1 MSDHLQTL
9 EGKIEPVEL
18 EDEMRSSFID
28 YAMSVLT
35 DRALPDVRDGLK
47 PSQRRILVAMNDLG
61 LAPNKQHRKCAK
73 IAGDTSGNYHP
84 HGEAVIYPTLVRMA
98 QDFNM
103 RYTLVDGQGNFG
115 SVEGDSPAAMRYTE
129 ARFSKIAV
137 EMLRD
142 IDANTVDW
150 MPNYDETRREPRVLP
165 SRMPN
170 LLVNGAAGIAV
181 GMATNIPPHNL
192 GEVVDA
198 IMHLVDNP
206 DADADQ
212 LMAFIKGPDFPT
224 GGVILGTGGYKE
236 AYRTG
241 RGRVRVRAKAH
252 TEQLKGNRSAIVV
265 TELPYQVNR
274 AALIDNI
281 VDLVKTKKIT
291 EISDLRNE
299 SDRSGMRLV
308 IELKREAI
316 PMVVL
321 NKLYKHTQM
330 QTTFGIINIALVGG
344 VPRTLTL
351 PEMLQAYIAFQKEI
365 VIRRTKFEL
374 DKAETRAHI
383 LEGLLV
389 ALDNLDQI
397 ISIIRK
403 APDGDTARES
413 LMDTFELT
421 RPQAQ
426 AILDLRLQKLTGL
439 ERDKVKEEHAGLLA
453 RIKELRE
460 LLGDEGAVLG
470 VIKGELTEIK
480 RLYNDDRRTE
490 IVPDEGEIDLEDLI
504 AEEQMAITITKTG
517 YVKRI
522 PVATY
527 RQQKR
532 GGIGVAGMDLKDED
546 EVEHLFI
553 TSTHNFLL
561 FFTSVGKVYRLKVHE
576 LPLAGRNA
584 KGKHIV
590 NLLPLRQDEK
600 ICAVINTR
608 DFDVAEGKYLD
619 LRDEAGHREEDSLR
633 QLQHASQER
642 WHHRHRHPRGGRAAG
657 RAPHLGR
664 RRPDDDQPSRPG
676 HPLQRGGRAG
686 HRPRYVRRQGDEA
699 SQGRRGHQ
707 HGRRPRRQRPLRD
720 HRERIRQ
727 AHADERVPRAGTWRP
742 GRAHRPAHRPQG
754 IPRGGQ
760 GGPRQSR
767 DRAAEPRRG
776 RDPHAGRPDP
786 ALRPH
791 HAGRQGDEHA
801 RGRRRERHRPDGRQ
815 RERRHRRGDRRGLI
829 CAVGSAARHHQ
840 ARRTLVRALKWAR
853 AADAARAHLRCLV
866 SSPVGSGVAARAD
879 SSPRRRPRPGPA
891 RAAGQPP

>member
-9 EGKIEPVEL
+9 EGKIEPIEL

-142 IDANTVDW
+142 IDANTLDW

-198 IMHLVDNP
+198 IMHQIDNP

-212 LMAFIKGPDFPT
+212 LMQFIKGPDFPT

-274 AALIDNI
+274 AALIDSI

-299 SDRSGMRLV
+299 SDRAGMRLV

-403 APDGDTARES
+403 APDGDTARDS

-480 RLYNDDRRTE
+480 RLYNDDRRTD

-532 GGIGVAGMDLKDED
+532 GGIGVAGMDLKEED

-553 TSTHNFLL
+553 TSTHNYLL

-590 NLLPLRQDEK
+590 NLLPLRQDEN

-608 DFDVAEGKYLD
+608 NFEESDGKYLIFGTRQGVVKKTLFASYNTPRKSDGIIAIDIREGDELLAVRNTSGDDDVMMISRLGQAIRFHEADVRAMGRNASGVRGMKLRKGDEVISMDIARDDSD
-619 LRDEAGHREEDSLR
+619 LFVITENGFGKRTPISEYRITG
-633 QLQHASQER
+633 
-642 WHHRHRHPRGGRAAG
+642 RGGIG
-657 RAPHLGR
+657 
-664 RRPDDDQPSRPG
+664 
-676 HPLQRGGRAG
+676 
-686 HRPRYVRRQGDEA
+686 VRTIALTDRKGYLV
-699 SQGRRGHQ
+699 GVKVV
-707 HGRRPRRQRPLRD
+707 
-720 HRERIRQ
+720 REN
-727 AHADERVPRAGTWRP
+727 HEVML
-742 GRAHRPAHRPQG
+742 
-754 IPRGGQ
+754 
-760 GGPRQSR
+760 QSR
-767 DRAAEPRRG
+767 DGVVIR
-776 RDPHAGRPDP
+776 
-786 ALRPH
+786 
-791 HAGRQGDEHA
+791 
-801 RGRRRERHRPDGRQ
+801 
-815 RERRHRRGDRRGLI
+815 
-829 CAVGSAARHHQ
+829 
-840 ARRTLVRALKWAR
+840 VRADGISRHGRATQGVKVMNMREGDVVSAIAR
-853 AADAARAHLRCLV
+853 MVVSESGATDEEIDAD
-866 SSPVGSGVAARAD
+866 
-879 SSPRRRPRPGPA
+879 
-891 RAAGQPP
+891 

>member
-1 MSDHLQTL
+1 MSDTLQTL
-9 EGKIEPVEL
+9 EGKIEPIEL

-47 PSQRRILVAMNDLG
+47 PSQRRILVAMHDLG
-61 LAPNKQHRKCAK
+61 LAPNRQHRKCAK

-103 RYTLVDGQGNFG
+103 RYPLVDGQGNFG
-115 SVEGDSPAAMRYTE
+115 SVEGDPPAAMRYTE
-129 ARFSKIAV
+129 ARLGRIAM

-150 MPNYDETRREPRVLP
+150 VPNYDETRREPTVLP

-198 IMHLVDNP
+198 LVRVIDDP
-206 DADADQ
+206 EATADD
-212 LMAFIKGPDFPT
+212 LMEHIKGPDFPT
-224 GGVILGTGGYKE
+224 GGVILGSAGFKE

-252 TEQLKGNRSAIVV
+252 TEQLKGNKSAIVV

-274 AALIDNI
+274 AALIDDI
-281 VDLVKTKKIT
+281 VELVKAKKIT

-308 IELKREAI
+308 VELKRDAI

-351 PEMLQAYIAFQKEI
+351 PEMLKAYIAFQREI

-389 ALDNLDQI
+389 ALDNLDAI
-397 ISIIRK
+397 ISIIRR
-403 APDGDTARES
+403 AADVDSARTA

-421 RPQAQ
+421 QPQAQ
-426 AILDLRLQKLTGL
+426 AILDLRLQKLTSL
-439 ERDKVKEEHAGLLA
+439 ERDKVKEEHTGLLA

-460 LLGDEGAVLG
+460 LLGDEAAIYG
-470 VIKGELTEIK
+470 VVKSELLEVK

-517 YVKRI
+517 YVKRL
-522 PVATY
+522 PVTTY

-532 GGIGVAGMDLKDED
+532 GGIGVAGMELKEED

-553 TSTHNFLL
+553 TTTHHYLL

-584 KGKHIV
+584 RGKHLL
-590 NLLPLRQDEK
+590 NLLPLRQDERV
-600 ICAVINTR
+600 CAVIATR
-608 DFDVAEGKYLD
+608 NFDIGEGKYLVFGTKQGVVKKTLFGSYNTPRKSDGIIAIDIREGDELLAVRHTSGDDDIMMVSRLGQAVRFHEGDVRPMGRGASGVRGMKLRKGDEVIAVDIARDDSD
-619 LRDEAGHREEDSLR
+619 LFVITENGFGKRTPISEYPVKG
-633 QLQHASQER
+633 
-642 WHHRHRHPRGGRAAG
+642 RGGLGVRTISLTDRKGYLAG
-657 RAPHLGR
+657 
-664 RRPDDDQPSRPG
+664 
-676 HPLQRGGRAG
+676 
-686 HRPRYVRRQGDEA
+686 VRVV
-699 SQGRRGHQ
+699 
-707 HGRRPRRQRPLRD
+707 RD
-720 HRERIRQ
+720 NHEIML
-727 AHADERVPRAGTWRP
+727 
-742 GRAHRPAHRPQG
+742 
-754 IPRGGQ
+754 
-760 GGPRQSR
+760 QSR
-767 DRAAEPRRG
+767 DGVVIR
-776 RDPHAGRPDP
+776 
-786 ALRPH
+786 
-791 HAGRQGDEHA
+791 
-801 RGRRRERHRPDGRQ
+801 
-815 RERRHRRGDRRGLI
+815 
-829 CAVGSAARHHQ
+829 
-840 ARRTLVRALKWAR
+840 VRADGIQRYGRATQGVKVMNMREGDVVVAVAR
-853 AADAARAHLRCLV
+853 MVVSESGATDEEIDAD
-866 SSPVGSGVAARAD
+866 
-879 SSPRRRPRPGPA
+879 
-891 RAAGQPP
+891 

>member
-1 MSDHLQTL
+1 MSDSLQTL
-9 EGKIEPVEL
+9 EGKIEPIEL

-61 LAPNKQHRKCAK
+61 LAPNKAHRKCAK

-165 SRMPN
+165 SRVPN
-170 LLVNGAAGIAV
+170 LMVNGASGIAV

-198 IMHLVDNP
+198 IVHLVDNP
-206 DADADQ
+206 EATADD
-212 LMAFIKGPDFPT
+212 LMQFIKAPDFPT
-224 GGVILGTGGYKE
+224 GGIILGTGGFKE

-241 RGRVRVRAKAH
+241 RGRIRVRAKAH
-252 TEQLKGNRSAIVV
+252 TEQLKGNRSAIIV

-274 AALIDNI
+274 ASLIDNI

-299 SDRSGMRLV
+299 SDRAGMRLV

-330 QTTFGIINIALVGG
+330 QTTFGVINIALVGG

-351 PEMLQAYIAFQKEI
+351 PEMLKAYIAFQKEI

-397 ISIIRK
+397 ISIIRH
-403 APDGDTARES
+403 AADGESAREA
-413 LMDTFELT
+413 LIDTFELT

-460 LLGDEGAVLG
+460 LLGDEAAILG
-470 VIKGELTEIK
+470 VITGELLEIK

-490 IVPDEGEIDLEDLI
+490 VVPDEGEIDLEDLI

-517 YVKRI
+517 YVKRL

-532 GGIGVAGMDLKDED
+532 GGIGVAGMDLKEED

-608 DFDVAEGKYLD
+608 NFDVSEGKYLILGTRKGIVKKTLFASYNTKLKAD
-619 LRDEAGHREEDSLR
+619 GIIAISIREDDELLAV
-633 QLQHASQER
+633 
-642 WHHRHRHPRGGRAAG
+642 RHTSG
-657 RAPHLGR
+657 
-664 RRPDDDQPSRPG
+664 DDDVMMISRLGQAIRFHEADVRPT
-676 HPLQRGGRAG
+676 GRSASG
-686 HRPRYVRRQGDEA
+686 VHGMRLRKGDEVISMDIA
-699 SQGRRGHQ
+699 RDDSDLFVITENGFGKRTLVSEYHVQG
-707 HGRRPRRQRPLRD
+707 
-720 HRERIRQ
+720 
-727 AHADERVPRAGTWRP
+727 
-742 GRAHRPAHRPQG
+742 
-754 IPRGGQ
+754 RGGQ
-760 GGPRQSR
+760 GVRTIALTDRKGYLAGVKVVRENHEIVLQSR
-767 DRAAEPRRG
+767 D
-776 RDPHAGRPDP
+776 
-786 ALRPH
+786 
-791 HAGRQGDEHA
+791 
-801 RGRRRERHRPDGRQ
+801 
-815 RERRHRRGDRRGLI
+815 
-829 CAVGSAARHHQ
+829 
-840 ARRTLVRALKWAR
+840 
-853 AADAARAHLRCLV
+853 
-866 SSPVGSGVAARAD
+866 GVVIRMRAD
-879 SSPRRRPRPGPA
+879 QIQRYGRTTQGVRVMNMREGDVVSAIA
-891 RAAGQPP
+891 RMVVSESGATDEEIDAD

>member
-1 MSDHLQTL
+1 MSDSLQTL
-9 EGKIEPVEL
+9 EGKIEPIEL

-61 LAPNKQHRKCAK
+61 LAPNKSHRKCAK

-170 LLVNGAAGIAV
+170 LMVNGASGIAV

-198 IMHLVDNP
+198 IYHLVDNP
-206 DADADQ
+206 EATADD
-212 LMAFIKGPDFPT
+212 LMQFIKGPDFPT
-224 GGVILGTGGYKE
+224 GGVILGTGGFKE

-241 RGRVRVRAKAH
+241 RGRIRVRAKAH
-252 TEQLKGNRSAIVV
+252 TEQIKGNRSAIVV

-274 AALIDNI
+274 ASLIDNI

-299 SDRSGMRLV
+299 SDRAGMRLV

-330 QTTFGIINIALVGG
+330 QTTFGVINIALVGG

-365 VIRRTKFEL
+365 IIRRTKFEL

-403 APDGDTARES
+403 SPDGDVAREA
-413 LMDTFELT
+413 LIDTFELT

-426 AILDLRLQKLTGL
+426 AILDLRLQRLTGL

-460 LLGDEGAVLG
+460 LLGDEGSILAL
-470 VIKGELTEIK
+470 IKGELAEIK
-480 RLYNDDRRTE
+480 RLYNDDRRTD

-517 YVKRI
+517 YVKRL

-532 GGIGVAGMDLKDED
+532 GGIGVAGMDLKEED

-553 TSTHNFLL
+553 TSTHNYLL

-608 DFDVAEGKYLD
+608 NFDESEGKYLILGTRKGIVKKTLFASYNTKLKADGIIAIKIREDDELLAVRHTSGDDDIMMISRLGQAIRFHESDVRPTGRSASGVHGMRLRKGDEVISMDIARDDSD
-619 LRDEAGHREEDSLR
+619 LFVITENGFGKRTPISEYRITG
-633 QLQHASQER
+633 
-642 WHHRHRHPRGGRAAG
+642 RGG
-657 RAPHLGR
+657 LG
-664 RRPDDDQPSRPG
+664 
-676 HPLQRGGRAG
+676 
-686 HRPRYVRRQGDEA
+686 VRTVALTDRKGYLV
-699 SQGRRGHQ
+699 GVKVV
-707 HGRRPRRQRPLRD
+707 
-720 HRERIRQ
+720 RENHEIML
-727 AHADERVPRAGTWRP
+727 
-742 GRAHRPAHRPQG
+742 
-754 IPRGGQ
+754 
-760 GGPRQSR
+760 QSR
-767 DRAAEPRRG
+767 DGVMIR
-776 RDPHAGRPDP
+776 
-786 ALRPH
+786 
-791 HAGRQGDEHA
+791 
-801 RGRRRERHRPDGRQ
+801 
-815 RERRHRRGDRRGLI
+815 
-829 CAVGSAARHHQ
+829 
-840 ARRTLVRALKWAR
+840 VRADGISRHGRATQGVRVMNMREGDVVSAIAR
-853 AADAARAHLRCLV
+853 MVV
-866 SSPVGSGVAARAD
+866 SESGATDEEIEAN
-879 SSPRRRPRPGPA
+879 
-891 RAAGQPP
+891 

>member
-1 MSDHLQTL
+1 MSDALQTL
-9 EGKIEPVEL
+9 EGKIEPIEL

-61 LAPNKQHRKCAK
+61 LAPNKAHRKCAK

-170 LLVNGAAGIAV
+170 LMVNGAAGIAV

-198 IMHLVDNP
+198 IVHLVDNP
-206 DADADQ
+206 EATADD
-212 LMAFIKGPDFPT
+212 LMDFIKGPDFPT
-224 GGVILGTGGYKE
+224 GGVILGTGGFKE

-241 RGRVRVRAKAH
+241 RGRIRVRAKAH

-274 AALIDNI
+274 ASLIDNI
-281 VDLVKTKKIT
+281 VELVKTKKIT

-299 SDRSGMRLV
+299 SDRAGMRLV

-330 QTTFGIINIALVGG
+330 QTTFGVINIALVGG

-397 ISIIRK
+397 ISIIRH
-403 APDGDTARES
+403 AADGDTAREA

-421 RPQAQ
+421 RPQSQ

-460 LLGDEGAVLG
+460 LLGDENAVLG
-470 VIKGELTEIK
+470 VIKSELAEIR
-480 RLYNDDRRTE
+480 RLYNDDRRTD

-517 YVKRI
+517 YVKRL

-532 GGIGVAGMDLKDED
+532 GGIGVAGMDLKEED

-576 LPLAGRNA
+576 LPLAGRSA

-608 DFDVAEGKYLD
+608 NFDESEGRYLVLGTRNGIVKKTLFSSYNTKLKADGIIAIKIREDDELLAVRNTSGDDDVMMISRLGQAIRFHESDVRPTGRSASGVHGMRLRKGDEVIAMDVARDDSDLFVITENGFGKRTLVSEY
-619 LRDEAGHREEDSLR
+619 HVQS
-633 QLQHASQER
+633 
-642 WHHRHRHPRGGRAAG
+642 
-657 RAPHLGR
+657 
-664 RRPDDDQPSRPG
+664 
-676 HPLQRGGRAG
+676 
-686 HRPRYVRRQGDEA
+686 
-699 SQGRRGHQ
+699 
-707 HGRRPRRQRPLRD
+707 
-720 HRERIRQ
+720 
-727 AHADERVPRAGTWRP
+727 
-742 GRAHRPAHRPQG
+742 
-754 IPRGGQ
+754 RGGQ
-760 GGPRQSR
+760 GVRTIALTDRKGYLAGVKVVRENHEIVLQSR
-767 DRAAEPRRG
+767 DGVVIRMRA
-776 RDPHAGRPDP
+776 
-786 ALRPH
+786 
-791 HAGRQGDEHA
+791 
-801 RGRRRERHRPDGRQ
+801 DGISRY
-815 RERRHRRGDRRGLI
+815 
-829 CAVGSAARHHQ
+829 
-840 ARRTLVRALKWAR
+840 AR
-853 AADAARAHLRCLV
+853 ATQGVRVMNMREGDVVSAIARMVVSESGATDEEIDAD
-866 SSPVGSGVAARAD
+866 
-879 SSPRRRPRPGPA
+879 
-891 RAAGQPP
+891 

>member
-1 MSDHLQTL
+1 MSDTLQTL
-9 EGKIEPVEL
+9 EGKIEPIEL
-18 EDEMRSSFID
+18 EEEMRSSFID
-28 YAMSVLT
+28 YAMSVIV

-103 RYTLVDGQGNFG
+103 RYPLVDGQGNFG

-142 IDANTVDW
+142 IDASTVDW
-150 MPNYDETRREPRVLP
+150 MPNYDETRREPTVLP

-170 LLVNGAAGIAV
+170 LMVNGASGIAV

-198 IMHLVDNP
+198 VVSLLEDP
-206 DADADQ
+206 EATADD
-212 LMAFIKGPDFPT
+212 LMKHIKGPDFPT
-224 GGVILGTGGYKE
+224 GGLILGTGGFKD

-274 AALIDNI
+274 AALIESI
-281 VDLVKTKKIT
+281 VELVKQKKIT

-308 IELKREAI
+308 IELRRDAV

-330 QTTFGIINIALVGG
+330 QTTFGVINIALVGG

-351 PEMLQAYIAFQKEI
+351 PEMLKSWIAFQKEI
-365 VIRRTKFEL
+365 IIRRTKFEL
-374 DKAETRAHI
+374 NKAETRAHI

-389 ALDNLDQI
+389 ALDHLDQVI
-397 ISIIRK
+397 AMIRR
-403 APDGDTARES
+403 AADVDSARDA
-413 LMDTFELT
+413 LVDTFELT

-426 AILDLRLQKLTGL
+426 AILDLRLQKLTSL
-439 ERDKVKEEHAGLLA
+439 ERDKVVEEHRGLLA
-453 RIKELRE
+453 RIRELRE
-460 LLGDEGAVLG
+460 LLGSEASIYG
-470 VIKGELTEIK
+470 VIKTELLEVK
-480 RLYNDDRRTE
+480 RLYADDRRTE
-490 IVPDEGEIDLEDLI
+490 IVPDEGELELEDLI

-517 YVKRI
+517 YIKRL

-532 GGIGVAGMDLKDED
+532 GGVGVSGMELKEED

-553 TSTHNFLL
+553 TSTHHFLL

-584 KGKHIV
+584 KGKHV
-590 NLLPLRQDEK
+590 LNLLPLVNDERV
-600 ICAVINTR
+600 CAVIATR
-608 DFDVAEGKYLD
+608 EFDESEGKYLIFGTRQGVIKKTLFSAYNTPRKSD
-619 LRDEAGHREEDSLR
+619 GIIAIDIRDGDELLAVRHTSGDDDVIMVSRFGQAIRFHEREVRAMGRDASGVLGMRLRPADEVIAMDIARDDSELFVITENGFGKR
-633 QLQHASQER
+633 TPLSEYR
-642 WHHRHRHPRGGRAAG
+642 LTGRGGIGVRTIALTDRKGYLAG
-657 RAPHLGR
+657 
-664 RRPDDDQPSRPG
+664 
-676 HPLQRGGRAG
+676 
-686 HRPRYVRRQGDEA
+686 VRVV
-699 SQGRRGHQ
+699 
-707 HGRRPRRQRPLRD
+707 RD
-720 HRERIRQ
+720 NHEIML
-727 AHADERVPRAGTWRP
+727 
-742 GRAHRPAHRPQG
+742 
-754 IPRGGQ
+754 
-760 GGPRQSR
+760 QSR
-767 DRAAEPRRG
+767 DGVVIR
-776 RDPHAGRPDP
+776 
-786 ALRPH
+786 
-791 HAGRQGDEHA
+791 
-801 RGRRRERHRPDGRQ
+801 
-815 RERRHRRGDRRGLI
+815 
-829 CAVGSAARHHQ
+829 
-840 ARRTLVRALKWAR
+840 VRADGISRHGRATQGVRVMNMREGDVVSAVAR
-853 AADAARAHLRCLV
+853 MVVSESGATTEEIDAD
-866 SSPVGSGVAARAD
+866 
-879 SSPRRRPRPGPA
+879 
-891 RAAGQPP
+891 

>member
-1 MSDHLQTL
+1 MSDSLQTL
-9 EGKIEPVEL
+9 EGKIEPIEL

-137 EMLRD
+137 EMMRD

-150 MPNYDETRREPRVLP
+150 MPNYDETRREPKVLP

-198 IMHLVDNP
+198 IMHMVDNP
-206 DADADQ
+206 EATADD
-212 LMAFIKGPDFPT
+212 LMQFIQGPDFPT
-224 GGVILGTGGYKE
+224 GGVILGTGGFKE

-252 TEQLKGNRSAIVV
+252 TEQIKGNRSAIVV

-274 AALIDNI
+274 ASLIDNI

-397 ISIIRK
+397 ISIIRH
-403 APDGDTARES
+403 AADGESARDA
-413 LMDTFELT
+413 LIDTFELT

-460 LLGDEGAVLG
+460 LLGDENAVLG
-470 VIKGELTEIK
+470 VIKTELAEIR
-480 RLYNDDRRTE
+480 RLYNDDRRTD

-517 YVKRI
+517 YVKRL

-532 GGIGVAGMDLKDED
+532 GGIGVAGMDLKEED

-576 LPLAGRNA
+576 LAHAATSIFLSATADASRS
-584 KGKHIV
+584 
-590 NLLPLRQDEK
+590 
-600 ICAVINTR
+600 
-608 DFDVAEGKYLD
+608 FDVRKRYHRDIRRSTLAFQV
-619 LRDEAGHREEDSLR
+619 LRGC
-633 QLQHASQER
+633 
-642 WHHRHRHPRGGRAAG
+642 
-657 RAPHLGR
+657 
-664 RRPDDDQPSRPG
+664 
-676 HPLQRGGRAG
+676 
-686 HRPRYVRRQGDEA
+686 
-699 SQGRRGHQ
+699 
-707 HGRRPRRQRPLRD
+707 
-720 HRERIRQ
+720 
-727 AHADERVPRAGTWRP
+727 
-742 GRAHRPAHRPQG
+742 
-754 IPRGGQ
+754 
-760 GGPRQSR
+760 
-767 DRAAEPRRG
+767 
-776 RDPHAGRPDP
+776 
-786 ALRPH
+786 
-791 HAGRQGDEHA
+791 
-801 RGRRRERHRPDGRQ
+801 DGV
-815 RERRHRRGDRRGLI
+815 
-829 CAVGSAARHHQ
+829 C
-840 ARRTLVRALKWAR
+840 
-853 AADAARAHLRCLV
+853 
-866 SSPVGSGVAARAD
+866 
-879 SSPRRRPRPGPA
+879 
-891 RAAGQPP
+891 

>member
-1 MSDHLQTL
+1 MSDSLQTL
-9 EGKIEPVEL
+9 EGKIEPIEL

-47 PSQRRILVAMNDLG
+47 PSQRRIMVAMNDLG

-150 MPNYDETRREPRVLP
+150 MPNYDETRREPKVLP

-198 IMHLVDNP
+198 TLHMIDDP
-206 DADADQ
+206 EATADD
-212 LMAFIKGPDFPT
+212 LMRFIQGPDFPT
-224 GGVILGTGGYKE
+224 GGVILGTGGFKE

-252 TEQLKGNRSAIVV
+252 TEQIKGNRSAIVV

-274 AALIDNI
+274 ASLIENI
-281 VDLVKTKKIT
+281 VDLVKSKKIT

-351 PEMLQAYIAFQKEI
+351 PEMIQAYIAFQKEI

-397 ISIIRK
+397 ISIIRH
-403 APDGDTARES
+403 AADGETARES
-413 LMDTFELT
+413 LIDTFELT

-453 RIKELRE
+453 RIKDLRA
-460 LLGDEGAVLG
+460 LLGDENAVLG
-470 VIKGELTEIK
+470 VIKTELSEIR
-480 RLYNDDRRTE
+480 RLYNDDRRTD

-517 YVKRI
+517 YVKRL

-532 GGIGVAGMDLKDED
+532 GGIGVAGMDLKEED

-608 DFDVAEGKYLD
+608 NFEESDGKYLILGTRKGIVKKTLFASYNTKLKADGIIAIKIRDDDELLAVRNTSGDDDIMMISRLGQAIRFHESDVRPTGRSASGVHGMRLRKGDEVISMDIARDDSD
-619 LRDEAGHREEDSLR
+619 LFVITENGFGKRTPISEYRITG
-633 QLQHASQER
+633 
-642 WHHRHRHPRGGRAAG
+642 RGG
-657 RAPHLGR
+657 LG
-664 RRPDDDQPSRPG
+664 
-676 HPLQRGGRAG
+676 
-686 HRPRYVRRQGDEA
+686 VRTVALTDRKGYLV
-699 SQGRRGHQ
+699 GVKVV
-707 HGRRPRRQRPLRD
+707 
-720 HRERIRQ
+720 RENHEIML
-727 AHADERVPRAGTWRP
+727 
-742 GRAHRPAHRPQG
+742 
-754 IPRGGQ
+754 
-760 GGPRQSR
+760 QSR
-767 DRAAEPRRG
+767 DGVMIR
-776 RDPHAGRPDP
+776 
-786 ALRPH
+786 
-791 HAGRQGDEHA
+791 
-801 RGRRRERHRPDGRQ
+801 
-815 RERRHRRGDRRGLI
+815 
-829 CAVGSAARHHQ
+829 
-840 ARRTLVRALKWAR
+840 VRADGISRHGRATQGVKVMNMREGDVVSAIAR
-853 AADAARAHLRCLV
+853 MVVSESGATDEEIDAD
-866 SSPVGSGVAARAD
+866 
-879 SSPRRRPRPGPA
+879 
-891 RAAGQPP
+891 

>member
-1 MSDHLQTL
+1 MSDSLQTL
-9 EGKIEPVEL
+9 EGKIEPIEL

-61 LAPNKQHRKCAK
+61 LAPNKAHRKCAK

-142 IDANTVDW
+142 LDANTVDW

-170 LLVNGAAGIAV
+170 LMVNGASGIAV

-198 IMHLVDNP
+198 IYHLVDNP
-206 DADADQ
+206 QATADD
-212 LMAFIKGPDFPT
+212 LMEFIKGPDFPT
-224 GGVILGTGGYKE
+224 GGVILGTGGFKE

-241 RGRVRVRAKAH
+241 RGRIRVRAKAH
-252 TEQLKGNRSAIVV
+252 TEQIKGNRSAIIV

-274 AALIDNI
+274 ASLIDNI

-299 SDRSGMRLV
+299 SDRAGMRLV

-330 QTTFGIINIALVGG
+330 QTTFGVINIALVGG

-403 APDGDTARES
+403 SPDGDIAREA
-413 LMDTFELT
+413 LIDTFELT

-426 AILDLRLQKLTGL
+426 AILDLRLQRLTGL

-460 LLGDEGAVLG
+460 LLGDEGSILAL
-470 VIKGELTEIK
+470 IKGELAEIK
-480 RLYNDDRRTE
+480 RLYNDDRRTD

-527 RQQKR
+527 RQQRR
-532 GGIGVAGMDLKDED
+532 GGIGVAGMDLKEED

-553 TSTHNFLL
+553 TSTHNYLL

-608 DFDVAEGKYLD
+608 NFEESDGKYLILGTRKGIVKKTLFASYNTKLKADGIIAIKIREDDELLVARNTSGDDDIMMISRLGQAIRFHESDVRPTGRSASGVHGMRLRKGDEVITMDIARDDSD
-619 LRDEAGHREEDSLR
+619 LFVITENGFGKRTPISEYRITG
-633 QLQHASQER
+633 
-642 WHHRHRHPRGGRAAG
+642 RGGIG
-657 RAPHLGR
+657 
-664 RRPDDDQPSRPG
+664 
-676 HPLQRGGRAG
+676 
-686 HRPRYVRRQGDEA
+686 VRTIALTDRKGYLVGVKA
-699 SQGRRGHQ
+699 V
-707 HGRRPRRQRPLRD
+707 
-720 HRERIRQ
+720 RENHEI
-727 AHADERVPRAGTWRP
+727 VL
-742 GRAHRPAHRPQG
+742 
-754 IPRGGQ
+754 
-760 GGPRQSR
+760 QSR
-767 DRAAEPRRG
+767 D
-776 RDPHAGRPDP
+776 
-786 ALRPH
+786 
-791 HAGRQGDEHA
+791 
-801 RGRRRERHRPDGRQ
+801 
-815 RERRHRRGDRRGLI
+815 
-829 CAVGSAARHHQ
+829 
-840 ARRTLVRALKWAR
+840 
-853 AADAARAHLRCLV
+853 
-866 SSPVGSGVAARAD
+866 GVVIRMRAD
-879 SSPRRRPRPGPA
+879 GISRYGRATQGVKVMNMREGDVVSAIA
-891 RAAGQPP
+891 RMVVSESGATDEEIDAD

>member
-1 MSDHLQTL
+1 MSDSLQTL
-9 EGKIEPVEL
+9 EGKIEPIEL

-150 MPNYDETRREPRVLP
+150 MPNYDETRREPVVLP

-170 LLVNGAAGIAV
+170 LMVNGAAGIAV

-198 IMHLVDNP
+198 IVHLIDDP
-206 DADADQ
+206 DATADD
-212 LMAFIKGPDFPT
+212 LMQHVKGPDFPT
-224 GGVILGTGGYKE
+224 GGVILGTAGFKE

-252 TEQLKGNRSAIVV
+252 TEQLRGNRSAIIV

-274 AALIDNI
+274 AALIDSI
-281 VDLVKTKKIT
+281 VELVKTKKIT

-308 IELKREAI
+308 IELKREAV

-330 QTTFGIINIALVGG
+330 QTTFGVINIALVGG

-351 PEMLQAYIAFQKEI
+351 PEMLRAYIAFQKEI

-397 ISIIRK
+397 ISIIRH
-403 APDGDTARES
+403 AADVDTAREA

-426 AILDLRLQKLTGL
+426 AILDLRLHRLTAL
-439 ERDKVKEEHAGLLA
+439 ERDKVKEEHTGLLA

-460 LLGDEGAVLG
+460 LLGDEDAIYG
-470 VIKGELTEIK
+470 VIKGELAEI
-480 RLYNDDRRTE
+480 RRQYNDDRRTE

-517 YVKRI
+517 YVKRL

-532 GGIGVAGMDLKDED
+532 GGIGVAGMELKEED

-553 TSTHNFLL
+553 TSTHNYLL

-590 NLLPLRQDEK
+590 NLLPLKQDEK

-608 DFDVAEGKYLD
+608 DFDVSEGKYLLFGTRQGIVKKTLFGSYNTPRKSDGIIAIDIREGDELMSVRHTSGDDDILMVSRLGQAIRFHESDVRPMGRGASGVIGMRLRTGDEVIAVDIARDDSD
-619 LRDEAGHREEDSLR
+619 LFVVTENGFGKRTQMSDYPVKG
-633 QLQHASQER
+633 
-642 WHHRHRHPRGGRAAG
+642 RGG
-657 RAPHLGR
+657 LG
-664 RRPDDDQPSRPG
+664 
-676 HPLQRGGRAG
+676 
-686 HRPRYVRRQGDEA
+686 VRTIALTDRKGYLV
-699 SQGRRGHQ
+699 GVKVV
-707 HGRRPRRQRPLRD
+707 
-720 HRERIRQ
+720 RENHEIML
-727 AHADERVPRAGTWRP
+727 
-742 GRAHRPAHRPQG
+742 
-754 IPRGGQ
+754 
-760 GGPRQSR
+760 QSR
-767 DRAAEPRRG
+767 DGVVIR
-776 RDPHAGRPDP
+776 
-786 ALRPH
+786 
-791 HAGRQGDEHA
+791 
-801 RGRRRERHRPDGRQ
+801 
-815 RERRHRRGDRRGLI
+815 
-829 CAVGSAARHHQ
+829 
-840 ARRTLVRALKWAR
+840 VRADGVSRHGRATQGVKVMNMREGDVVSAIAR
-853 AADAARAHLRCLV
+853 MVVSESGATDEEIDAD
-866 SSPVGSGVAARAD
+866 
-879 SSPRRRPRPGPA
+879 
-891 RAAGQPP
+891 

>member
-1 MSDHLQTL
+1 MSDNLQTL
-9 EGKIEPVEL
+9 EGKIEPIEL

-61 LAPNKQHRKCAK
+61 LAPNKAHRKCAK

-129 ARFSKIAV
+129 ARFSRIAV

-150 MPNYDETRREPRVLP
+150 VPNYDETRREPTVLP

-170 LLVNGAAGIAV
+170 LMVNGASGIAV

-198 IMHLVDNP
+198 TLQLIDHP
-206 DADADQ
+206 EATADE
-212 LMAFIKGPDFPT
+212 LMEHIKGPDFPT
-224 GGVILGTGGYKE
+224 GGVILGSAGFKE

-252 TEQLKGNRSAIVV
+252 TEQLKGNKSAIVV

-274 AALIDNI
+274 ATLIDDI
-281 VDLVKTKKIT
+281 VNLVKTKKIT

-299 SDRSGMRLV
+299 SDRAGMRLV

-351 PEMLQAYIAFQKEI
+351 PEMIKAYIAFQKEI

-389 ALDNLDQI
+389 ALDNLDAI
-397 ISIIRK
+397 ITIIRR
-403 APDGDTARES
+403 AADAEAARAA

-421 RPQAQ
+421 HPQAQ

-460 LLGDEGAVLG
+460 LLGDEAAIYG
-470 VIKGELTEIK
+470 VIKHELLEIK

-517 YVKRI
+517 YVKRL

-532 GGIGVAGMDLKDED
+532 GGIGVAGMELKEED

-553 TSTHNFLL
+553 TSTHHYLL

-584 KGKHIV
+584 RGKHLL

-600 ICAVINTR
+600 VCAVIATR
-608 DFDVAEGKYLD
+608 NFDVNEGKYLVFGTKLGVVKKTLFGSYNTPRKSD
-619 LRDEAGHREEDSLR
+619 GIIAIDIREGDELLAVRHTSGDDDVMMISRLGQAIRFHEADVRPVGRGASGVRGMRLRKGDEVIAVDIARDDSDLFVITENGFGKRTPISEYRITGRGGLGVRTVTLTDRKGYLVGVRVLRDNHEIML
-633 QLQHASQER
+633 
-642 WHHRHRHPRGGRAAG
+642 
-657 RAPHLGR
+657 
-664 RRPDDDQPSRPG
+664 
-676 HPLQRGGRAG
+676 
-686 HRPRYVRRQGDEA
+686 
-699 SQGRRGHQ
+699 
-707 HGRRPRRQRPLRD
+707 
-720 HRERIRQ
+720 
-727 AHADERVPRAGTWRP
+727 
-742 GRAHRPAHRPQG
+742 
-754 IPRGGQ
+754 
-760 GGPRQSR
+760 QSR
-767 DRAAEPRRG
+767 D
-776 RDPHAGRPDP
+776 
-786 ALRPH
+786 
-791 HAGRQGDEHA
+791 
-801 RGRRRERHRPDGRQ
+801 
-815 RERRHRRGDRRGLI
+815 
-829 CAVGSAARHHQ
+829 
-840 ARRTLVRALKWAR
+840 
-853 AADAARAHLRCLV
+853 
-866 SSPVGSGVAARAD
+866 GVVIRMRAD
-879 SSPRRRPRPGPA
+879 GISRHGRATQGVKVMNMREGDVVVAVA
-891 RAAGQPP
+891 RMVVSESGATDEEIDAD

>member
-1 MSDHLQTL
+1 MSDSLQTL
-9 EGKIEPVEL
+9 EGKIEPIEL

-137 EMLRD
+137 EMMRD

-150 MPNYDETRREPRVLP
+150 MPNYDETRREPKVLP

-198 IMHLVDNP
+198 IMHMVDDP
-206 DADADQ
+206 EATADD
-212 LMAFIKGPDFPT
+212 LMQFIHGPDFPT
-224 GGVILGTGGYKE
+224 GGVILGTGGFKE

-274 AALIDNI
+274 ASLIDNI

-397 ISIIRK
+397 ISIIRH
-403 APDGDTARES
+403 AADADTAREA

-421 RPQAQ
+421 RPQSQ

-453 RIKELRE
+453 RIKELRD
-460 LLGDEGAVLG
+460 LLGDESAVLG
-470 VIKGELTEIK
+470 VIKSELLEIR

-517 YVKRI
+517 YVKRL

-532 GGIGVAGMDLKDED
+532 GGIGVAGMDLKEED

-608 DFDVAEGKYLD
+608 NFEESDGKYLILGTRKGIVKKTLFASYNTKLKADGIIAIKIREDDELLAVRNTSGDDD
-619 LRDEAGHREEDSLR
+619 LMMVSRLGQAIRFHESDVRPTGRSASGVHGMRLRKGDEVISMDIARDDSDLFVITENGFGKR
-633 QLQHASQER
+633 TPISEYR
-642 WHHRHRHPRGGRAAG
+642 ITGRGG
-657 RAPHLGR
+657 LG
-664 RRPDDDQPSRPG
+664 
-676 HPLQRGGRAG
+676 
-686 HRPRYVRRQGDEA
+686 VRTVALTDRKGYLV
-699 SQGRRGHQ
+699 GVKVV
-707 HGRRPRRQRPLRD
+707 
-720 HRERIRQ
+720 RENHEIML
-727 AHADERVPRAGTWRP
+727 
-742 GRAHRPAHRPQG
+742 
-754 IPRGGQ
+754 
-760 GGPRQSR
+760 QSR
-767 DRAAEPRRG
+767 DGVMIR
-776 RDPHAGRPDP
+776 
-786 ALRPH
+786 
-791 HAGRQGDEHA
+791 
-801 RGRRRERHRPDGRQ
+801 
-815 RERRHRRGDRRGLI
+815 
-829 CAVGSAARHHQ
+829 
-840 ARRTLVRALKWAR
+840 VRADGISRHGRATQGVKVMNMREGDVVSAIAR
-853 AADAARAHLRCLV
+853 MVVSESGATDEEIDAD
-866 SSPVGSGVAARAD
+866 
-879 SSPRRRPRPGPA
+879 
-891 RAAGQPP
+891 

>member
-1 MSDHLQTL
+1 MSDSLQTL
-9 EGKIEPVEL
+9 EGKIEPIEL

-28 YAMSVLT
+28 YAMSVIT

-47 PSQRRILVAMNDLG
+47 PSQRRVLVAMNDLG

-103 RYTLVDGQGNFG
+103 RYPLVDGQGNFG

-129 ARFSKIAV
+129 ARFSKISV
-137 EMLRD
+137 EMMRD

-150 MPNYDETRREPRVLP
+150 MPNYDETRREPTVLP

-170 LLVNGAAGIAV
+170 LMVNGAAGIAV

-198 IMHLVDNP
+198 TMHVIDDP
-206 DADADQ
+206 DASPDD
-212 LMAFIKGPDFPT
+212 LMKFIKGPDFPT
-224 GGVILGTGGYKE
+224 GGVILGTTGFKE

-252 TEQLKGNRSAIVV
+252 TERLKGNRSAIVV

-274 AALIDNI
+274 ASLIDNI
-281 VDLVKTKKIT
+281 VDLVKTKKLT

-344 VPRTLTL
+344 VPRTLAL
-351 PEMLQAYIAFQKEI
+351 PDMLKAYVAFQKEI

-389 ALDNLDQI
+389 ALDNLDQV

-403 APDGDTARES
+403 ASDVDVARDA

-426 AILDLRLQKLTGL
+426 AILDLRLQKLTSL
-439 ERDKVKEEHAGLLA
+439 ERDKVTEEHHGLLA

-460 LLGDEGAVLG
+460 LLGDQASIYG
-470 VIKGELTEIK
+470 VIKTELLEIK
-480 RLYNDDRRTE
+480 RLYNDDRRTD
-490 IVPDEGEIDLEDLI
+490 IVPDEGELDLEDLI

-532 GGIGVAGMDLKDED
+532 GGIGVSGMDLKEED

-608 DFDVAEGKYLD
+608 NFDVSEGKYLILGTRKGVVKKTLFGSYSTPRKSDGIIAIKIREDDELLAVRHTSGDDDIMIISRLGQAIRFHESDARPTGRSASGVIGMRLRKGDEVISMDIARDDSD
-619 LRDEAGHREEDSLR
+619 LFVITENGFGKRTPISEYRITG
-633 QLQHASQER
+633 
-642 WHHRHRHPRGGRAAG
+642 RGGIG
-657 RAPHLGR
+657 
-664 RRPDDDQPSRPG
+664 
-676 HPLQRGGRAG
+676 
-686 HRPRYVRRQGDEA
+686 VRTVALTDRKGYLV
-699 SQGRRGHQ
+699 GVKVV
-707 HGRRPRRQRPLRD
+707 
-720 HRERIRQ
+720 RENHEIML
-727 AHADERVPRAGTWRP
+727 
-742 GRAHRPAHRPQG
+742 
-754 IPRGGQ
+754 
-760 GGPRQSR
+760 QSR
-767 DRAAEPRRG
+767 DGVVIR
-776 RDPHAGRPDP
+776 
-786 ALRPH
+786 
-791 HAGRQGDEHA
+791 
-801 RGRRRERHRPDGRQ
+801 
-815 RERRHRRGDRRGLI
+815 
-829 CAVGSAARHHQ
+829 
-840 ARRTLVRALKWAR
+840 VRADGISRHGRATQGVRVMNMREGDIVSAIAR
-853 AADAARAHLRCLV
+853 MVVSESGATDEEIEAD
-866 SSPVGSGVAARAD
+866 
-879 SSPRRRPRPGPA
+879 
-891 RAAGQPP
+891 

>member
-1 MSDHLQTL
+1 MSDALQTL
-9 EGKIEPVEL
+9 EGKIEPIEL

-61 LAPNKQHRKCAK
+61 LAPNKAHRKCAK

-170 LLVNGAAGIAV
+170 LMVNGAAGIAV

-198 IMHLVDNP
+198 IVHLVDNP
-206 DADADQ
+206 EATADD
-212 LMAFIKGPDFPT
+212 LMDFIKGPDFPT
-224 GGVILGTGGYKE
+224 GGVILGTGGFKE

-241 RGRVRVRAKAH
+241 RGRIRVRAKAH

-274 AALIDNI
+274 ASLIDNI
-281 VDLVKTKKIT
+281 VELVKTKKIT

-299 SDRSGMRLV
+299 SDRAGMRLV

-330 QTTFGIINIALVGG
+330 QTTFGVINIALVGG

-397 ISIIRK
+397 ISIIRH
-403 APDGDTARES
+403 AADGDTAREA

-421 RPQAQ
+421 RPQSQ

-439 ERDKVKEEHAGLLA
+439 ERDKVKEEHSGLLA

-460 LLGDEGAVLG
+460 LLGDENAVLG
-470 VIKGELTEIK
+470 VIKSELAEIR
-480 RLYNDDRRTE
+480 RLYNDDRRTD

-517 YVKRI
+517 YVKRL

-532 GGIGVAGMDLKDED
+532 GGIGVAGMDLKEED

-576 LPLAGRNA
+576 LPLAGRSA

-608 DFDVAEGKYLD
+608 NFDESEGRYLVLGTRKGIVKKTLFSSYNTKLKADGIIAIKIREDDELLAVRHTSGDDDVMMISRLGQAIRFHESDVRPTGRSASGVHGMRLRKGDEVIAMDVARDDSDLFVITENGFGKRTLVSEY
-619 LRDEAGHREEDSLR
+619 HVQS
-633 QLQHASQER
+633 
-642 WHHRHRHPRGGRAAG
+642 
-657 RAPHLGR
+657 
-664 RRPDDDQPSRPG
+664 
-676 HPLQRGGRAG
+676 
-686 HRPRYVRRQGDEA
+686 
-699 SQGRRGHQ
+699 
-707 HGRRPRRQRPLRD
+707 
-720 HRERIRQ
+720 
-727 AHADERVPRAGTWRP
+727 
-742 GRAHRPAHRPQG
+742 
-754 IPRGGQ
+754 RGGQ
-760 GGPRQSR
+760 GVRTIALTDRKGYLAGVKVVRENHEIVLQSR
-767 DRAAEPRRG
+767 DGVVIRMRA
-776 RDPHAGRPDP
+776 
-786 ALRPH
+786 
-791 HAGRQGDEHA
+791 
-801 RGRRRERHRPDGRQ
+801 DGISRY
-815 RERRHRRGDRRGLI
+815 
-829 CAVGSAARHHQ
+829 
-840 ARRTLVRALKWAR
+840 AR
-853 AADAARAHLRCLV
+853 ATQGVRVMNMREGDVVSAIARMVVSESGATDEEIDAD
-866 SSPVGSGVAARAD
+866 
-879 SSPRRRPRPGPA
+879 
-891 RAAGQPP
+891 

>member
-1 MSDHLQTL
+1 MSDQLQTL

-18 EDEMRSSFID
+18 EEEMRSSFID
-28 YAMSVLT
+28 YAMSVIV

-103 RYTLVDGQGNFG
+103 RYPLVDGQGNFG
-115 SVEGDSPAAMRYTE
+115 SVEGDSAAAMRYTE

-150 MPNYDETRREPRVLP
+150 VPNYDETRREPTVLP

-170 LLVNGAAGIAV
+170 LMVNGSNGIAV

-198 IMHLVDNP
+198 TLALVDDPNAT
-206 DADADQ
+206 ADD
-212 LMAFIKGPDFPT
+212 LMHFIKGPDFPT
-224 GGVILGTGGYKE
+224 GGIILGTGGFKE

-252 TEQLKGNRSAIVV
+252 TEQLKGNRSAIIV

-281 VDLVKTKKIT
+281 VELVKQKKIH

-299 SDRSGMRLV
+299 SDRAGMRLV
-308 IELKREAI
+308 IELKREAV

-330 QTTFGIINIALVGG
+330 QTTFGVINIALVGG

-351 PEMLQAYIAFQKEI
+351 PEMLKAYIAFQKEI

-389 ALDNLDQI
+389 ALDNLDQVI
-397 ISIIRK
+397 KIIRK
-403 APDGDTARES
+403 AADVDSARDA

-421 RPQAQ
+421 RPQSQ
-426 AILDLRLQKLTGL
+426 AILDLRLQKLTSL
-439 ERDKVKEEHAGLLA
+439 EREKVKEEHQGLLA
-453 RIKELRE
+453 LIKELRD
-460 LLGDEGAVLG
+460 LLGDEARIYK
-470 VIKGELTEIK
+470 VIKDELVEIK

-490 IVPDEGEIDLEDLI
+490 IALDEGELDLEDLI
-504 AEEQMAITITKTG
+504 ADEQMVITITKTG
-517 YVKRI
+517 YVKRL
-522 PVATY
+522 PPATY

-532 GGIGVAGMDLKDED
+532 GGIGVAGMDLKEED

-553 TSTHNFLL
+553 TTTHHFLL

-576 LPLAGRNA
+576 LPLAARTA
-584 KGKHIV
+584 KGKHIA
-590 NLLPLRQDEK
+590 NLLPLRQDEQ
-600 ICAVINTR
+600 ICAVIATR
-608 DFDVAEGKYLD
+608 NFDPAEGKHLIFGTRKGIVKKTLFASYNTPRKSDGIIAIAIRAGDELIAVRQTSGDDDILIVSRRGQATRFHENKVRSMGRGASGVIGMRLRKSDEVIAMDIARDDSD
-619 LRDEAGHREEDSLR
+619 LFVVTENGFGKRTPLTEYAVKG
-633 QLQHASQER
+633 
-642 WHHRHRHPRGGRAAG
+642 RGGLGVRTVALTDRKGYLVGVRVVRDNHEIMLQSQDGVVIRMRADGISRHG
-657 RAPHLGR
+657 RAT
-664 RRPDDDQPSRPG
+664 
-676 HPLQRGGRAG
+676 
-686 HRPRYVRRQGDEA
+686 QGVKVMNMREGDKVSAVARMVVSESGATDEEI
-699 SQGRRGHQ
+699 
-707 HGRRPRRQRPLRD
+707 D
-720 HRERIRQ
+720 
-727 AHADERVPRAGTWRP
+727 AD
-742 GRAHRPAHRPQG
+742 
-754 IPRGGQ
+754 
-760 GGPRQSR
+760 
-767 DRAAEPRRG
+767 
-776 RDPHAGRPDP
+776 
-786 ALRPH
+786 
-791 HAGRQGDEHA
+791 
-801 RGRRRERHRPDGRQ
+801 
-815 RERRHRRGDRRGLI
+815 
-829 CAVGSAARHHQ
+829 
-840 ARRTLVRALKWAR
+840 
-853 AADAARAHLRCLV
+853 
-866 SSPVGSGVAARAD
+866 
-879 SSPRRRPRPGPA
+879 
-891 RAAGQPP
+891 

>member
-1 MSDHLQTL
+1 MSDTLQTL
-9 EGKIEPVEL
+9 EGKIEPIEL

-47 PSQRRILVAMNDLG
+47 PSQRRILIAMNDLG
-61 LAPNKQHRKCAK
+61 LAPNKAHRKCAK

-170 LLVNGAAGIAV
+170 LMVNGAAGIAV

-198 IMHLVDNP
+198 IVHLVDNP
-206 DADADQ
+206 EATADE
-212 LMAFIKGPDFPT
+212 LMEFIKGPDFPT
-224 GGVILGTGGYKE
+224 GGVILGTAGFKE

-274 AALIDNI
+274 ASLIENI
-281 VDLVKTKKIT
+281 VELVKTKKIT

-299 SDRSGMRLV
+299 SDRAGMRLV

-330 QTTFGIINIALVGG
+330 QTTFGVINIALVGG

-351 PEMLQAYIAFQKEI
+351 PEMLRAYIAFQKEI

-397 ISIIRK
+397 ISIIRH
-403 APDGDTARES
+403 AADADTAREA

-439 ERDKVKEEHAGLLA
+439 EREKVKEEHAGLLA

-460 LLGDEGAVLG
+460 LLGDESAVLG
-470 VIKGELTEIK
+470 VIKSELLEIR

-517 YVKRI
+517 YVKRL

-532 GGIGVAGMDLKDED
+532 GGIGVAGMDLKEED

-608 DFDVAEGKYLD
+608 NFDESEGKYLVLGTRKGIVKKTLFASYNTKLKADGIIAIKIREDDELLAVRHTSGDDDVMMISRLGQAIRFHEGDVRPTGRSASGVHGMRLRKGDEVISMDIARDDSD
-619 LRDEAGHREEDSLR
+619 LFVITENGFGKRTPISEYRITG
-633 QLQHASQER
+633 
-642 WHHRHRHPRGGRAAG
+642 RGG
-657 RAPHLGR
+657 LG
-664 RRPDDDQPSRPG
+664 
-676 HPLQRGGRAG
+676 
-686 HRPRYVRRQGDEA
+686 VRTVALTDRKGYLV
-699 SQGRRGHQ
+699 GVKVV
-707 HGRRPRRQRPLRD
+707 
-720 HRERIRQ
+720 RENHEIML
-727 AHADERVPRAGTWRP
+727 
-742 GRAHRPAHRPQG
+742 
-754 IPRGGQ
+754 
-760 GGPRQSR
+760 QSR
-767 DRAAEPRRG
+767 DGVMIRVHADGISRHGRAT
-776 RDPHAGRPDP
+776 
-786 ALRPH
+786 
-791 HAGRQGDEHA
+791 QGVKVMNMREGDVVSAIARMVVSESGATDE
-801 RGRRRERHRPDGRQ
+801 EID
-815 RERRHRRGDRRGLI
+815 
-829 CAVGSAARHHQ
+829 
-840 ARRTLVRALKWAR
+840 
-853 AADAARAHLRCLV
+853 AD
-866 SSPVGSGVAARAD
+866 
-879 SSPRRRPRPGPA
+879 
-891 RAAGQPP
+891 

>member
-1 MSDHLQTL
+1 MSDSLQTL
-9 EGKIEPVEL
+9 EGKIEPIEL

-47 PSQRRILVAMNDLG
+47 PSQRRIMVAMNDLG
-61 LAPNKQHRKCAK
+61 LAPNKAHRKCAK

-142 IDANTVDW
+142 LDANTVDW
-150 MPNYDETRREPRVLP
+150 MPNYDETRREPKVLP

-206 DADADQ
+206 EATADD
-212 LMAFIKGPDFPT
+212 LMQFIQGPDFPT
-224 GGVILGTGGYKE
+224 GGVILGTGGFKE

-252 TEQLKGNRSAIVV
+252 TEQIKGNRSAIVV

-274 AALIDNI
+274 ASLIENI
-281 VDLVKTKKIT
+281 VDLVKSKKIT

-351 PEMLQAYIAFQKEI
+351 PEMLRAYIAFQKEI

-397 ISIIRK
+397 ISIIRH
-403 APDGDTARES
+403 AADGETARES
-413 LMDTFELT
+413 LIDTFELT

-439 ERDKVKEEHAGLLA
+439 ERDKVKEEHSGLLA

-460 LLGDEGAVLG
+460 LLGDENAVLG
-470 VIKGELTEIK
+470 VIKTELTEIR
-480 RLYNDDRRTE
+480 RLYNDDRRTD

-517 YVKRI
+517 YVKRL

-532 GGIGVAGMDLKDED
+532 GGIGVAGMDLKEED

-608 DFDVAEGKYLD
+608 NFEESDGKYLILGTRKGIVKKTLFASYNTKLKADGIIAIKIREDDELLAVRNTSGDDD
-619 LRDEAGHREEDSLR
+619 LMMISRLGQAIRFHESDVRPTGRSASGVHGMRLRKGDEVISMDIARDDSDLFVITENGFGKR
-633 QLQHASQER
+633 TPISEYRITA
-642 WHHRHRHPRGGRAAG
+642 RGG
-657 RAPHLGR
+657 LG
-664 RRPDDDQPSRPG
+664 
-676 HPLQRGGRAG
+676 
-686 HRPRYVRRQGDEA
+686 VRTVALTDRKGYLV
-699 SQGRRGHQ
+699 GVKVV
-707 HGRRPRRQRPLRD
+707 RD
-720 HRERIRQ
+720 NHEIML
-727 AHADERVPRAGTWRP
+727 
-742 GRAHRPAHRPQG
+742 
-754 IPRGGQ
+754 
-760 GGPRQSR
+760 QSR
-767 DRAAEPRRG
+767 DGVMIR
-776 RDPHAGRPDP
+776 
-786 ALRPH
+786 
-791 HAGRQGDEHA
+791 
-801 RGRRRERHRPDGRQ
+801 
-815 RERRHRRGDRRGLI
+815 
-829 CAVGSAARHHQ
+829 
-840 ARRTLVRALKWAR
+840 VRADGISRHGRATQGVKVMNMREGDVVSAIAR
-853 AADAARAHLRCLV
+853 MVVSESGATDEEIDAD
-866 SSPVGSGVAARAD
+866 
-879 SSPRRRPRPGPA
+879 
-891 RAAGQPP
+891 

>member
-1 MSDHLQTL
+1 MSDALQTL
-9 EGKIEPVEL
+9 EGKIEPIEL

-150 MPNYDETRREPRVLP
+150 MPNYDETRREPKVLP

-192 GEVVDA
+192 GEIVDA
-198 IMHLVDNP
+198 TMHMVDNP
-206 DADADQ
+206 EATADD
-212 LMAFIKGPDFPT
+212 LMRFIQGPDFPT
-224 GGVILGTGGYKE
+224 GGVILGTGGFKE

-274 AALIDNI
+274 ASLIENI
-281 VDLVKTKKIT
+281 VDLVKAKKIT

-351 PEMLQAYIAFQKEI
+351 PEMIQAYIAFQKEI

-397 ISIIRK
+397 ISIIRH
-403 APDGDTARES
+403 APDGETARDA

-453 RIKELRE
+453 RIGELRA
-460 LLGDEGAVLG
+460 LLGDENAVLG
-470 VIKGELTEIK
+470 VIKTELTDIK

-517 YVKRI
+517 YVKRL

-532 GGIGVAGMDLKDED
+532 GGIGVAGMDLKEED

-608 DFDVAEGKYLD
+608 NFEESDGKYLI
-619 LRDEAGHREEDSLR
+619 LGT
-633 QLQHASQER
+633 
-642 WHHRHRHPRGGRAAG
+642 RGGIVKKTLFASYNTKLKADGIIAIKIREDDELLAVRNTSG
-657 RAPHLGR
+657 
-664 RRPDDDQPSRPG
+664 DDDIMMISRLGQAIRFHEVDVRPTG
-676 HPLQRGGRAG
+676 RSASGVHGMRLRKGDEVIAMDIARDDSDLFVITENGFGKRTPISEYRITGRGGIG
-686 HRPRYVRRQGDEA
+686 VRTIALTDRKGYLV
-699 SQGRRGHQ
+699 GVKVV
-707 HGRRPRRQRPLRD
+707 
-720 HRERIRQ
+720 RENHEIML
-727 AHADERVPRAGTWRP
+727 
-742 GRAHRPAHRPQG
+742 
-754 IPRGGQ
+754 
-760 GGPRQSR
+760 QSR
-767 DRAAEPRRG
+767 DGVMIR
-776 RDPHAGRPDP
+776 
-786 ALRPH
+786 
-791 HAGRQGDEHA
+791 
-801 RGRRRERHRPDGRQ
+801 
-815 RERRHRRGDRRGLI
+815 
-829 CAVGSAARHHQ
+829 
-840 ARRTLVRALKWAR
+840 VRADGISRHGRATQGVKVMNMREGDVVSAIAR
-853 AADAARAHLRCLV
+853 MVVSESGATDEEIEAD
-866 SSPVGSGVAARAD
+866 
-879 SSPRRRPRPGPA
+879 
-891 RAAGQPP
+891 

>member
-9 EGKIEPVEL
+9 EGKIEPIEL

-150 MPNYDETRREPRVLP
+150 MPNYDETRREPKVLP

-198 IMHLVDNP
+198 IMHQIDNP

-212 LMAFIKGPDFPT
+212 LMEFIKGPDFPT

-299 SDRSGMRLV
+299 SDRAGMRLV

-397 ISIIRK
+397 ISIVRK
-403 APDGDTARES
+403 APDGDTARDS
-413 LMDTFELT
+413 LIDTFELT

-439 ERDKVKEEHAGLLA
+439 ERDKVKEEHAGLLS
-453 RIKELRE
+453 RIKDLRE
-460 LLGDEGAVLG
+460 LLGDEAAVLA

-532 GGIGVAGMDLKDED
+532 GGIGVAGMDLKEED

-553 TSTHNFLL
+553 TSTHNYLL

-608 DFDVAEGKYLD
+608 NFEESDGKFLVFGTKQGVVKKTLFASYNTPRKSDGIIAIDIREGDELLAVRNTSGDDDVMMISRLGQAIRFHEADVRAMGRNASGVRGMKLRKGDEVISMDIARDDSDLFVITENGFGKRTPISEY
-619 LRDEAGHREEDSLR
+619 RITG
-633 QLQHASQER
+633 
-642 WHHRHRHPRGGRAAG
+642 RGGIG
-657 RAPHLGR
+657 
-664 RRPDDDQPSRPG
+664 
-676 HPLQRGGRAG
+676 
-686 HRPRYVRRQGDEA
+686 VRTIALTDRKGYLV
-699 SQGRRGHQ
+699 GVKVV
-707 HGRRPRRQRPLRD
+707 
-720 HRERIRQ
+720 REN
-727 AHADERVPRAGTWRP
+727 HEVML
-742 GRAHRPAHRPQG
+742 
-754 IPRGGQ
+754 
-760 GGPRQSR
+760 QSR
-767 DRAAEPRRG
+767 DGVVIR
-776 RDPHAGRPDP
+776 
-786 ALRPH
+786 
-791 HAGRQGDEHA
+791 
-801 RGRRRERHRPDGRQ
+801 
-815 RERRHRRGDRRGLI
+815 
-829 CAVGSAARHHQ
+829 
-840 ARRTLVRALKWAR
+840 VRADGISRHGRATQGVKVMNMREGDVVSAIAR
-853 AADAARAHLRCLV
+853 MVVSESGATDEEIDAD
-866 SSPVGSGVAARAD
+866 
-879 SSPRRRPRPGPA
+879 
-891 RAAGQPP
+891 

>member
-1 MSDHLQTL
+1 
-9 EGKIEPVEL
+9 
-18 EDEMRSSFID
+18 
-28 YAMSVLT
+28 
-35 DRALPDVRDGLK
+35 VRDGLK

-150 MPNYDETRREPRVLP
+150 MPNYDETRREPKVLP

-198 IMHLVDNP
+198 TMHMVDNP
-206 DADADQ
+206 EATADD
-212 LMAFIKGPDFPT
+212 LMQFIKGPDFPT
-224 GGVILGTGGYKE
+224 GGVILGTGGFKE

-252 TEQLKGNRSAIVV
+252 TEQIKGNRSAIVV

-274 AALIDNI
+274 ASLIDNI

-351 PEMLQAYIAFQKEI
+351 PEMIQAYIAFQKEI

-397 ISIIRK
+397 ISIIRH
-403 APDGDTARES
+403 APDGETARDA

-453 RIKELRE
+453 RIGELRA
-460 LLGDEGAVLG
+460 LLGDENAVLG
-470 VIKGELTEIK
+470 VIKTELTEIR
-480 RLYNDDRRTE
+480 RLYNDDRRTD

-517 YVKRI
+517 YVKRL

-532 GGIGVAGMDLKDED
+532 GGIGVAGMDLKEED

-608 DFDVAEGKYLD
+608 NFEESDGKYLILGTRNGIVKKTLFSSYNTKLKADGIIAIKIREDDELLAVRNTSGDDDIMMVSRLGQAIRFHEADVRPTGRSASGVHGMRLRKGDEVISMDIARDDSD
-619 LRDEAGHREEDSLR
+619 LFVITENGFGKRTPISEYRITA
-633 QLQHASQER
+633 
-642 WHHRHRHPRGGRAAG
+642 RGG
-657 RAPHLGR
+657 LG
-664 RRPDDDQPSRPG
+664 
-676 HPLQRGGRAG
+676 
-686 HRPRYVRRQGDEA
+686 VRTVALTDRKGYLV
-699 SQGRRGHQ
+699 GVKVV
-707 HGRRPRRQRPLRD
+707 
-720 HRERIRQ
+720 RENHEIML
-727 AHADERVPRAGTWRP
+727 
-742 GRAHRPAHRPQG
+742 
-754 IPRGGQ
+754 
-760 GGPRQSR
+760 QSR
-767 DRAAEPRRG
+767 DGVMIR
-776 RDPHAGRPDP
+776 
-786 ALRPH
+786 
-791 HAGRQGDEHA
+791 
-801 RGRRRERHRPDGRQ
+801 
-815 RERRHRRGDRRGLI
+815 
-829 CAVGSAARHHQ
+829 
-840 ARRTLVRALKWAR
+840 VRADGISRHGRATQGVRVMNMREGDVVSAIAR
-853 AADAARAHLRCLV
+853 MVVSESGATDEEIEAD
-866 SSPVGSGVAARAD
+866 
-879 SSPRRRPRPGPA
+879 
-891 RAAGQPP
+891 

>member
-1 MSDHLQTL
+1 MSDSLQTL
-9 EGKIEPVEL
+9 EGKIEPIEL

-61 LAPNKQHRKCAK
+61 LAPNKAHRKCAK

-142 IDANTVDW
+142 IDANTVEW

-170 LLVNGAAGIAV
+170 LMVNGAAGIAV

-192 GEVVDA
+192 GEVVGA
-198 IMHLVDNP
+198 IEHLIDNP
-206 DADADQ
+206 EATADD
-212 LMAFIKGPDFPT
+212 LMHFIQGPDFPT
-224 GGVILGTGGYKE
+224 GGLILGTAGFKE

-330 QTTFGIINIALVGG
+330 QTTFGVINIALVGG

-397 ISIIRK
+397 ISIIRH
-403 APDGDTARES
+403 AADADTARAA

-460 LLGDEGAVLG
+460 LLGDESAVMG
-470 VIKGELTEIK
+470 VIKTELLEVK

-517 YVKRI
+517 YVKRL

-532 GGIGVAGMDLKDED
+532 GGIGVAGMDLKEED

-553 TSTHNFLL
+553 TSTHNYLL

-608 DFDVAEGKYLD
+608 NFEESDGKYLILGTRNGIVKKTLFASYNTKLKADGIIAIKIRDDDELLAVRNTSGDDDIMMISRLGQAIRFHEGDVRPTGRSASGVHGMRLRKGDEVISMDIARDDSD
-619 LRDEAGHREEDSLR
+619 LFVITENGFGKRTPISEYRITG
-633 QLQHASQER
+633 
-642 WHHRHRHPRGGRAAG
+642 RGG
-657 RAPHLGR
+657 LG
-664 RRPDDDQPSRPG
+664 
-676 HPLQRGGRAG
+676 
-686 HRPRYVRRQGDEA
+686 VRTVALTDRKGYLV
-699 SQGRRGHQ
+699 GVKVV
-707 HGRRPRRQRPLRD
+707 
-720 HRERIRQ
+720 RENHEIML
-727 AHADERVPRAGTWRP
+727 
-742 GRAHRPAHRPQG
+742 
-754 IPRGGQ
+754 
-760 GGPRQSR
+760 QSR
-767 DRAAEPRRG
+767 DGVMIR
-776 RDPHAGRPDP
+776 
-786 ALRPH
+786 
-791 HAGRQGDEHA
+791 
-801 RGRRRERHRPDGRQ
+801 
-815 RERRHRRGDRRGLI
+815 
-829 CAVGSAARHHQ
+829 
-840 ARRTLVRALKWAR
+840 VRADGISRHGRATQGVKVMNMREGDVVSAIAR
-853 AADAARAHLRCLV
+853 MVVSESGATDEEIDAD
-866 SSPVGSGVAARAD
+866 
-879 SSPRRRPRPGPA
+879 
-891 RAAGQPP
+891 

>member
-1 MSDHLQTL
+1 MSDSLQTL

-103 RYTLVDGQGNFG
+103 RYPLVDGQGNFG

-142 IDANTVDW
+142 IDANTVEW
-150 MPNYDETRREPRVLP
+150 MPNYDETRREPVVLP

-170 LLVNGAAGIAV
+170 LMVNGAAGIAV

-198 IMHLVDNP
+198 VEHLIDHP
-206 DADADQ
+206 GADADA
-212 LMAFIKGPDFPT
+212 LMRFIKGPDFPT
-224 GGVILGTGGYKE
+224 GGVILGTAGFRE

-241 RGRVRVRAKAH
+241 RGRIRVRAKAH
-252 TEQLKGNRSAIVV
+252 TEQLKGGKSAIVV

-274 AALIDNI
+274 AALIESI
-281 VDLVKTKKIT
+281 VDLVKAKRIT

-299 SDRSGMRLV
+299 SDRAGMRLV
-308 IELKREAI
+308 IELKRDAV
-316 PMVVL
+316 PVVVL

-330 QTTFGIINIALVGG
+330 QTTFGVINIALVGG

-365 VIRRTKFEL
+365 VVRRTKFEL

-389 ALDNLDQI
+389 ALDNLDQV
-397 ISIIRK
+397 ISIIRR
-403 APDGDTARES
+403 AADADTAREA

-426 AILDLRLQKLTGL
+426 AILDLRLHRLTGL

-460 LLGDEGAVLG
+460 LLGDESAIYG
-470 VIKGELTEIK
+470 VIKSELLEIK

-490 IVPDEGEIDLEDLI
+490 VVPDEGEIDLEDLI

-532 GGIGVAGMDLKDED
+532 GGVGVAGMELKEED
-546 EVEHLFI
+546 EVDHLFI
-553 TSTHNFLL
+553 TSTHNYLL

-590 NLLPLRQDEK
+590 NLLPLRPEEK

-608 DFDVAEGKYLD
+608 NFDVTEGRYLVFGTKLGVVKKTLFASYNTPRKSDGIIAIDIREGDELLAVRHTSGDDDVMMVSRLGQAIRFHESDVRPMGRSASGVRGMKLRRGDEVISMDVARDDSD
-619 LRDEAGHREEDSLR
+619 LFVVTENGFGKRTPISEYRITG
-633 QLQHASQER
+633 
-642 WHHRHRHPRGGRAAG
+642 RGGIG
-657 RAPHLGR
+657 
-664 RRPDDDQPSRPG
+664 
-676 HPLQRGGRAG
+676 
-686 HRPRYVRRQGDEA
+686 VRTIALTDRKGYLV
-699 SQGRRGHQ
+699 GVKVV
-707 HGRRPRRQRPLRD
+707 RD
-720 HRERIRQ
+720 NHEIML
-727 AHADERVPRAGTWRP
+727 
-742 GRAHRPAHRPQG
+742 
-754 IPRGGQ
+754 
-760 GGPRQSR
+760 QSR
-767 DRAAEPRRG
+767 DGVVIR
-776 RDPHAGRPDP
+776 
-786 ALRPH
+786 
-791 HAGRQGDEHA
+791 
-801 RGRRRERHRPDGRQ
+801 
-815 RERRHRRGDRRGLI
+815 
-829 CAVGSAARHHQ
+829 
-840 ARRTLVRALKWAR
+840 VRADGISRHGRATQGVRVMNMREGDVVSAIAR
-853 AADAARAHLRCLV
+853 MVVSESGATDEEIDAD
-866 SSPVGSGVAARAD
+866 
-879 SSPRRRPRPGPA
+879 
-891 RAAGQPP
+891 

>member
-1 MSDHLQTL
+1 MSDALQTL
-9 EGKIEPVEL
+9 EGKIEPIEL

-150 MPNYDETRREPRVLP
+150 MPNYDETRREPKVLP

-192 GEVVDA
+192 GEIVDA
-198 IMHLVDNP
+198 TMHMVDNP
-206 DADADQ
+206 EATADD
-212 LMAFIKGPDFPT
+212 LMRFIQGPDFPT
-224 GGVILGTGGYKE
+224 GGVILGTGGFKE

-274 AALIDNI
+274 ASLIENI
-281 VDLVKTKKIT
+281 VDLVKAKKIT

-351 PEMLQAYIAFQKEI
+351 PEMIQAYIAFQKEI

-397 ISIIRK
+397 ISIIRH
-403 APDGDTARES
+403 APDGETARDA

-453 RIKELRE
+453 RIGELRA
-460 LLGDEGAVLG
+460 LLGDENAVLG
-470 VIKGELTEIK
+470 VIKTELTDIK

-517 YVKRI
+517 YVKRL

-532 GGIGVAGMDLKDED
+532 GGIGVAGMDLKEED

-608 DFDVAEGKYLD
+608 NFEESDGKYLI
-619 LRDEAGHREEDSLR
+619 LGT
-633 QLQHASQER
+633 
-642 WHHRHRHPRGGRAAG
+642 RGGIVKKTLFASYNTKLKADGIIAIKIREDDELLAVRNTSG
-657 RAPHLGR
+657 
-664 RRPDDDQPSRPG
+664 DDDIMMISRLGQAIRFHEADVRPTG
-676 HPLQRGGRAG
+676 RSASGVHGMRLRKGDEVIAMDIARDDSDLFVITENGFGKRTPISEYRITGRGGIG
-686 HRPRYVRRQGDEA
+686 VRTIALTDRKGYLV
-699 SQGRRGHQ
+699 GVKVV
-707 HGRRPRRQRPLRD
+707 
-720 HRERIRQ
+720 RENHEIML
-727 AHADERVPRAGTWRP
+727 
-742 GRAHRPAHRPQG
+742 
-754 IPRGGQ
+754 
-760 GGPRQSR
+760 QSR
-767 DRAAEPRRG
+767 DGVMIR
-776 RDPHAGRPDP
+776 
-786 ALRPH
+786 
-791 HAGRQGDEHA
+791 
-801 RGRRRERHRPDGRQ
+801 
-815 RERRHRRGDRRGLI
+815 
-829 CAVGSAARHHQ
+829 
-840 ARRTLVRALKWAR
+840 VRADGISRHGRATQGVKVMNMREGDVVSAIAR
-853 AADAARAHLRCLV
+853 MVVSESGATDEEIEAD
-866 SSPVGSGVAARAD
+866 
-879 SSPRRRPRPGPA
+879 
-891 RAAGQPP
+891 

>member
-1 MSDHLQTL
+1 M
-9 EGKIEPVEL
+9 E
-18 EDEMRSSFID
+18 
-28 YAMSVLT
+28 
-35 DRALPDVRDGLK
+35 
-47 PSQRRILVAMNDLG
+47 
-61 LAPNKQHRKCAK
+61 
-73 IAGDTSGNYHP
+73 
-84 HGEAVIYPTLVRMA
+84 
-98 QDFNM
+98 
-103 RYTLVDGQGNFG
+103 
-115 SVEGDSPAAMRYTE
+115 
-129 ARFSKIAV
+129 
-137 EMLRD
+137 
-142 IDANTVDW
+142 
-150 MPNYDETRREPRVLP
+150 
-165 SRMPN
+165 
-170 LLVNGAAGIAV
+170 
-181 GMATNIPPHNL
+181 
-192 GEVVDA
+192 
-198 IMHLVDNP
+198 
-206 DADADQ
+206 
-212 LMAFIKGPDFPT
+212 FIKGPDFPT
-224 GGVILGTGGYKE
+224 GGVILGTAGFKE

-274 AALIDNI
+274 ASLIDNI
-281 VDLVKTKKIT
+281 VDLVKTKKLT

-330 QTTFGIINIALVGG
+330 QTTFGVINIALVGG

-351 PEMLQAYIAFQKEI
+351 PEMLKAYIAFQKEI

-389 ALDNLDQI
+389 ALDNLDQV
-397 ISIIRK
+397 ISDHPH
-403 APDGDTARES
+403 AADVDAAREA

-426 AILDLRLQKLTGL
+426 AILDLRLQKLTSL
-439 ERDKVKEEHAGLLA
+439 ERDKVTEEHHGLLA

-460 LLGDEGAVLG
+460 LLGDEAAIYG
-470 VIKGELTEIK
+470 VIKTELLEIK

-517 YVKRI
+517 YVKRL

-532 GGIGVAGMDLKDED
+532 GGIGVAGMELKEED

-608 DFDVAEGKYLD
+608 NFDVSEGKFLILGTRKGVVKKTLFASYNTKLKAD
-619 LRDEAGHREEDSLR
+619 GIIAISIREDDELH
-633 QLQHASQER
+633 
-642 WHHRHRHPRGGRAAG
+642 GG
-657 RAPHLGR
+657 APHLGR
-664 RRPDDDQPSRPG
+664 RRRHDDQPPGPG
-676 HPLQRGGRAG
+676 HPLPRGRRAAHGAQRLGR
-686 HRPRYVRRQGDEA
+686 HRHAPA
-699 SQGRRGHQ
+699 QGRRGHQ
-707 HGRRPRRQRPLRD
+707 HGYRPRRQRPLRD
-720 HRERIRQ
+720 HRERLRQ
-727 AHADERVPRAGTWRP
+727 AHAASAST
-742 GRAHRPAHRPQG
+742 ASQG
-754 IPRGGQ
+754 RGGL
-760 GGPRQSR
+760 GVRTIALTDRKGYLVGVKVVRDNHEIVLQSR
-767 DRAAEPRRG
+767 D
-776 RDPHAGRPDP
+776 
-786 ALRPH
+786 
-791 HAGRQGDEHA
+791 
-801 RGRRRERHRPDGRQ
+801 
-815 RERRHRRGDRRGLI
+815 
-829 CAVGSAARHHQ
+829 
-840 ARRTLVRALKWAR
+840 
-853 AADAARAHLRCLV
+853 
-866 SSPVGSGVAARAD
+866 GVVIRMRAD
-879 SSPRRRPRPGPA
+879 GISRYGRATQGVRVMNMREGDVVSAIA
-891 RAAGQPP
+891 RMVVSESGATDEEIDAD

>member
-1 MSDHLQTL
+1 MSDDLQTL
-9 EGKIEPVEL
+9 EGKIEPIEL

-28 YAMSVLT
+28 YAMSVIT

-47 PSQRRILVAMNDLG
+47 PSQRRVLVAMNDLG

-103 RYTLVDGQGNFG
+103 RYPLVGGQGNFG

-137 EMLRD
+137 EMMRD

-150 MPNYDETRREPRVLP
+150 VPNYDETRREPTVLP

-170 LLVNGAAGIAV
+170 LMVNGAAGIAV

-198 IMHLVDNP
+198 TVHVIEDPEATP
-206 DADADQ
+206 DD
-212 LMAFIKGPDFPT
+212 LMEFIKGPDFPT
-224 GGVILGTGGYKE
+224 GGVILGTAGFKE

-252 TEQLKGNRSAIVV
+252 TEQLKGNRAAIVV

-274 AALIDNI
+274 ASLIDNI
-281 VDLVKTKKIT
+281 VDLVKTKKLT

-299 SDRSGMRLV
+299 SDRAGMRLV

-351 PEMLQAYIAFQKEI
+351 PEMLKAYVAFQKEI

-389 ALDNLDQI
+389 ALDNLDRV

-403 APDGDTARES
+403 APDVDAARDA

-426 AILDLRLQKLTGL
+426 AILDLRLQKLTSL
-439 ERDKVKEEHAGLLA
+439 ERDKVTEEHHGLLA

-460 LLGDEGAVLG
+460 LLGDEANIYG
-470 VIKGELTEIK
+470 VIKTELLEIK
-480 RLYNDDRRTE
+480 RLFNDDRRTE
-490 IVPDEGEIDLEDLI
+490 IVPDEGELDLEDLI

-532 GGIGVAGMDLKDED
+532 GGIGVAGMDLKEED

-553 TSTHNFLL
+553 TSTHHFLL

-608 DFDVAEGKYLD
+608 NFDADEGKFLILGTTHGIVKKTLFGSYNTPRKSDGIIAIDIREGDELLAVRHTSGDDDVMMISRLGQAIRFHESDVRPTGRNASGVRGMKLRKGDEVISMDIARDDSD
-619 LRDEAGHREEDSLR
+619 LFVITENGFGKRTPIGEYRITG
-633 QLQHASQER
+633 
-642 WHHRHRHPRGGRAAG
+642 RGGIG
-657 RAPHLGR
+657 
-664 RRPDDDQPSRPG
+664 
-676 HPLQRGGRAG
+676 
-686 HRPRYVRRQGDEA
+686 VRTIALTDRKGYLV
-699 SQGRRGHQ
+699 GVKVV
-707 HGRRPRRQRPLRD
+707 
-720 HRERIRQ
+720 RENHEIML
-727 AHADERVPRAGTWRP
+727 
-742 GRAHRPAHRPQG
+742 
-754 IPRGGQ
+754 
-760 GGPRQSR
+760 QSR
-767 DRAAEPRRG
+767 DGVVIR
-776 RDPHAGRPDP
+776 
-786 ALRPH
+786 
-791 HAGRQGDEHA
+791 
-801 RGRRRERHRPDGRQ
+801 
-815 RERRHRRGDRRGLI
+815 
-829 CAVGSAARHHQ
+829 
-840 ARRTLVRALKWAR
+840 VRADGISRHGRATQGVKVMNMREGDVVSAIAR
-853 AADAARAHLRCLV
+853 MVVSESGATDEEIDAD
-866 SSPVGSGVAARAD
+866 
-879 SSPRRRPRPGPA
+879 
-891 RAAGQPP
+891 

>member
-1 MSDHLQTL
+1 MSENLQTL
-9 EGKIEPVEL
+9 EGKIEPIGL

-28 YAMSVLT
+28 YAMSVIT

-47 PSQRRILVAMNDLG
+47 PSQRRVLVAMHDLG
-61 LAPNKQHRKCAK
+61 LAPNKAHRKCAK

-103 RYTLVDGQGNFG
+103 RYPLVGGQGNFG

-137 EMLRD
+137 EMMRD

-150 MPNYDETRREPRVLP
+150 KPNYDETRREPTVLP

-170 LLVNGAAGIAV
+170 LMVNGASGIAV

-198 IMHLVDNP
+198 TVHVLDHP
-206 DADADQ
+206 SATADD

-224 GGVILGTGGYKE
+224 GGVILGTAGFRE

-252 TEQLKGNRSAIVV
+252 TEQIKGNRSAIIV

-274 AALIDNI
+274 ASLIDNI
-281 VDLVKTKKIT
+281 VDLVKTKRLT

-351 PEMLQAYIAFQKEI
+351 PEMLTAYVAFQKEI

-389 ALDNLDQI
+389 ALDNLDQV
-397 ISIIRK
+397 ISIIRR
-403 APDGDTARES
+403 ASDVDDARDS

-426 AILDLRLQKLTGL
+426 AILDLRLQKLTSL
-439 ERDKVKEEHAGLLA
+439 ERDKVTEEHQGLLA
-453 RIKELRE
+453 RIRELRE
-460 LLGDEGAVLG
+460 LLGDEANIYG
-470 VIKGELTEIK
+470 VIKTELLEIK
-480 RLYNDDRRTE
+480 RLYNDDRRTD

-517 YVKRI
+517 YVKRL
-522 PVATY
+522 PVTTY

-532 GGIGVAGMDLKDED
+532 GGIGVAGMDLKEED

-608 DFDVAEGKYLD
+608 SFDVSEGKYLVLGTRKGVVKKTLFASYNTKLKAD
-619 LRDEAGHREEDSLR
+619 GIIAIDIREGDELLAVRHTSGDDDVMLTSRLGQAIRFHESDVRPTGRSASGVAGMRLRAGDEVISVDIARDDSDFFVITENGFGKR
-633 QLQHASQER
+633 TPISEYRITA
-642 WHHRHRHPRGGRAAG
+642 RGG
-657 RAPHLGR
+657 LG
-664 RRPDDDQPSRPG
+664 
-676 HPLQRGGRAG
+676 
-686 HRPRYVRRQGDEA
+686 VRTIALTDRKGYLV
-699 SQGRRGHQ
+699 GVRVV
-707 HGRRPRRQRPLRD
+707 RD
-720 HRERIRQ
+720 NHEIML
-727 AHADERVPRAGTWRP
+727 
-742 GRAHRPAHRPQG
+742 
-754 IPRGGQ
+754 
-760 GGPRQSR
+760 QSR
-767 DRAAEPRRG
+767 D
-776 RDPHAGRPDP
+776 
-786 ALRPH
+786 
-791 HAGRQGDEHA
+791 
-801 RGRRRERHRPDGRQ
+801 
-815 RERRHRRGDRRGLI
+815 
-829 CAVGSAARHHQ
+829 
-840 ARRTLVRALKWAR
+840 
-853 AADAARAHLRCLV
+853 
-866 SSPVGSGVAARAD
+866 GVVIRMRAD
-879 SSPRRRPRPGPA
+879 GISRYGRATQGVKVMNMREGDVVSAIA
-891 RAAGQPP
+891 RMVVSESGATDEEIDAG

>member
-1 MSDHLQTL
+1 MSDSLQTL
-9 EGKIEPVEL
+9 EGKIEPIEL

-61 LAPNKQHRKCAK
+61 LAPNKAHRKCAK

-198 IMHLVDNP
+198 IEHLIDNP
-206 DADADQ
+206 EATADD
-212 LMAFIKGPDFPT
+212 LMRFVQGPDFPT
-224 GGVILGTGGYKE
+224 GGLILGTAGFKE

-344 VPRTLTL
+344 VPRTLNL
-351 PEMLQAYIAFQKEI
+351 PEMLRAYIAFQKEI

-397 ISIIRK
+397 ISIIRH
-403 APDGDTARES
+403 AADADSAREA

-439 ERDKVKEEHAGLLA
+439 ERDKVKEEHSGLLA

-460 LLGDEGAVLG
+460 LLGDESAVMD
-470 VIKGELTEIK
+470 VIKGELLEVR

-517 YVKRI
+517 YVKRL

-532 GGIGVAGMDLKDED
+532 GGIGVAGMDLKEED

-608 DFDVAEGKYLD
+608 SFEESDGKYLILGTRNGIVKKTLFSSYNTKLKADGIIAIKIREDDELLAVRNTSGDDDIMMISRLGQAIRFHENDVRPTGRSASGVHGMRLRKGDEVISMDIARDDSD
-619 LRDEAGHREEDSLR
+619 LFVITENGFGKRTPISEYRITG
-633 QLQHASQER
+633 
-642 WHHRHRHPRGGRAAG
+642 RGG
-657 RAPHLGR
+657 LG
-664 RRPDDDQPSRPG
+664 
-676 HPLQRGGRAG
+676 
-686 HRPRYVRRQGDEA
+686 VRTVALTDRKGYLV
-699 SQGRRGHQ
+699 GVKVV
-707 HGRRPRRQRPLRD
+707 
-720 HRERIRQ
+720 RENHEIML
-727 AHADERVPRAGTWRP
+727 
-742 GRAHRPAHRPQG
+742 
-754 IPRGGQ
+754 
-760 GGPRQSR
+760 QSR
-767 DRAAEPRRG
+767 DGVMIR
-776 RDPHAGRPDP
+776 
-786 ALRPH
+786 
-791 HAGRQGDEHA
+791 
-801 RGRRRERHRPDGRQ
+801 
-815 RERRHRRGDRRGLI
+815 
-829 CAVGSAARHHQ
+829 
-840 ARRTLVRALKWAR
+840 VRADGISRHGRATQGVKVMNMREGDVVSAIAR
-853 AADAARAHLRCLV
+853 MVVSESGATDEEIDAD
-866 SSPVGSGVAARAD
+866 
-879 SSPRRRPRPGPA
+879 
-891 RAAGQPP
+891 

>member
-1 MSDHLQTL
+1 MSDSLQTL
-9 EGKIEPVEL
+9 EGKIEPIEL

-47 PSQRRILVAMNDLG
+47 PSQRRIMVAMNDLG
-61 LAPNKQHRKCAK
+61 LAPNKAHRKCAK

-150 MPNYDETRREPRVLP
+150 MPNYDETRREPKVLP

-170 LLVNGAAGIAV
+170 LLVNGASGIAV

-198 IMHLVDNP
+198 TLHMIDDP
-206 DADADQ
+206 EATADD
-212 LMAFIKGPDFPT
+212 LMRFIQGPDFPT
-224 GGVILGTGGYKE
+224 GGVILGTGGFKE

-252 TEQLKGNRSAIVV
+252 TEQIKGNRSAIVV

-351 PEMLQAYIAFQKEI
+351 PEMIQAYIAFQKEI

-397 ISIIRK
+397 ISIIRH
-403 APDGDTARES
+403 AADGETARES
-413 LMDTFELT
+413 LIDTFELT

-453 RIKELRE
+453 RIKDLRA
-460 LLGDEGAVLG
+460 LLGDENAVLG
-470 VIKGELTEIK
+470 VIKTELSEIR
-480 RLYNDDRRTE
+480 RLYNDDRRTD

-517 YVKRI
+517 YVKRL

-532 GGIGVAGMDLKDED
+532 GGIGVAGMDLKEED

-608 DFDVAEGKYLD
+608 NFEESDGKYLILGTRRGIVKKTLFASYNTKLKADGIIAIKIRDDDELLAVRNTSGDDDIMMISRLGQAIRFHESDVRPTGRSASGVHGMRLRKGDEVISMDIARDDSD
-619 LRDEAGHREEDSLR
+619 LFVITENGFGKRTPISEYRITG
-633 QLQHASQER
+633 
-642 WHHRHRHPRGGRAAG
+642 RGG
-657 RAPHLGR
+657 LG
-664 RRPDDDQPSRPG
+664 
-676 HPLQRGGRAG
+676 
-686 HRPRYVRRQGDEA
+686 VRTVALTDRKGYLV
-699 SQGRRGHQ
+699 GVKVV
-707 HGRRPRRQRPLRD
+707 
-720 HRERIRQ
+720 RENHEIML
-727 AHADERVPRAGTWRP
+727 
-742 GRAHRPAHRPQG
+742 
-754 IPRGGQ
+754 
-760 GGPRQSR
+760 QSR
-767 DRAAEPRRG
+767 DGVMIR
-776 RDPHAGRPDP
+776 
-786 ALRPH
+786 
-791 HAGRQGDEHA
+791 
-801 RGRRRERHRPDGRQ
+801 
-815 RERRHRRGDRRGLI
+815 
-829 CAVGSAARHHQ
+829 
-840 ARRTLVRALKWAR
+840 VRADGISRHGRATQGVKVMNMREGDVVSAIAR
-853 AADAARAHLRCLV
+853 MVVSESGATDEEIDAD
-866 SSPVGSGVAARAD
+866 
-879 SSPRRRPRPGPA
+879 
-891 RAAGQPP
+891 

>member
-1 MSDHLQTL
+1 MSDALQTL
-9 EGKIEPVEL
+9 EGKIEPIEL

-150 MPNYDETRREPRVLP
+150 MPNYDETRREPKVLP

-198 IMHLVDNP
+198 IVHLVDNP
-206 DADADQ
+206 EATADD
-212 LMAFIKGPDFPT
+212 LMQFIQGPDFPT
-224 GGVILGTGGYKE
+224 GGVILGTGGFKE

-274 AALIDNI
+274 ASLIDNI

-397 ISIIRK
+397 ISIIRH
-403 APDGDTARES
+403 AADGETARDA
-413 LMDTFELT
+413 LIDTFELT

-460 LLGDEGAVLG
+460 LLGDENAVLS
-470 VIKGELTEIK
+470 VIKGELADIR
-480 RLYNDDRRTE
+480 RLYNDDRRTD

-532 GGIGVAGMDLKDED
+532 GGIGVAGMDLKEED

-553 TSTHNFLL
+553 TSTHNYLL

-608 DFDVAEGKYLD
+608 NFDVNEGKYLIFGTKQGVVKKTLFSSYNTPRKSDGIIAIDIREGDELLAVRHSSGDDD
-619 LRDEAGHREEDSLR
+619 LMMISRLGQAIRFHENDVRPMGRNASGVRGMKLRKGDEVISMDIARDDSDLFVVTENGFGKR
-633 QLQHASQER
+633 TPISEYR
-642 WHHRHRHPRGGRAAG
+642 ITGRGGIG
-657 RAPHLGR
+657 
-664 RRPDDDQPSRPG
+664 
-676 HPLQRGGRAG
+676 
-686 HRPRYVRRQGDEA
+686 VRTIALTDRKGYLV
-699 SQGRRGHQ
+699 GVKVV
-707 HGRRPRRQRPLRD
+707 
-720 HRERIRQ
+720 RENHEIML
-727 AHADERVPRAGTWRP
+727 
-742 GRAHRPAHRPQG
+742 
-754 IPRGGQ
+754 
-760 GGPRQSR
+760 QSR
-767 DRAAEPRRG
+767 DGVVIR
-776 RDPHAGRPDP
+776 
-786 ALRPH
+786 
-791 HAGRQGDEHA
+791 
-801 RGRRRERHRPDGRQ
+801 
-815 RERRHRRGDRRGLI
+815 
-829 CAVGSAARHHQ
+829 
-840 ARRTLVRALKWAR
+840 VRADGISRHGRATQGVKVMNMREGDVVSAIAR
-853 AADAARAHLRCLV
+853 MVVSESGATDEEIDAD
-866 SSPVGSGVAARAD
+866 
-879 SSPRRRPRPGPA
+879 
-891 RAAGQPP
+891 

>member
-1 MSDHLQTL
+1 MSDSLQTL
-9 EGKIEPVEL
+9 EGKIEPIEL

-150 MPNYDETRREPRVLP
+150 MPNYDETRREPKVLP

-192 GEVVDA
+192 GEVVGA
-198 IMHLVDNP
+198 TMHMVDNP
-206 DADADQ
+206 EATADD
-212 LMAFIKGPDFPT
+212 LMQFIQGPDFPT
-224 GGVILGTGGYKE
+224 GGVILGTGGFKE

-252 TEQLKGNRSAIVV
+252 TEQIKGNRSAIVV

-274 AALIDNI
+274 ASLIDNI

-351 PEMLQAYIAFQKEI
+351 PEMIQAYIAFQKEI

-397 ISIIRK
+397 ISIIRH
-403 APDGDTARES
+403 APDGETARDA

-453 RIKELRE
+453 RIGELRA
-460 LLGDEGAVLG
+460 LLGDENAVLG
-470 VIKGELTEIK
+470 VIKTELGEIR

-517 YVKRI
+517 YVKRL

-532 GGIGVAGMDLKDED
+532 GGIGVAGMDLKEED

-608 DFDVAEGKYLD
+608 NFEESDGKYLILGTRNGIVKKTLFSSYNTKLKADGIIAIKIRDDDELLAVRNTSGDDDIMMISRLGQAIRFHEADVRPTGRSASGVHGMRLRKGDEVIAMDIARDDSD
-619 LRDEAGHREEDSLR
+619 LFVITENGFGKRTPISEYRITG
-633 QLQHASQER
+633 
-642 WHHRHRHPRGGRAAG
+642 RGG
-657 RAPHLGR
+657 LG
-664 RRPDDDQPSRPG
+664 
-676 HPLQRGGRAG
+676 
-686 HRPRYVRRQGDEA
+686 VRTVALTDRKGYLV
-699 SQGRRGHQ
+699 GVKVV
-707 HGRRPRRQRPLRD
+707 
-720 HRERIRQ
+720 RENHEIML
-727 AHADERVPRAGTWRP
+727 
-742 GRAHRPAHRPQG
+742 
-754 IPRGGQ
+754 
-760 GGPRQSR
+760 QSR
-767 DRAAEPRRG
+767 DGVMIR
-776 RDPHAGRPDP
+776 
-786 ALRPH
+786 
-791 HAGRQGDEHA
+791 
-801 RGRRRERHRPDGRQ
+801 
-815 RERRHRRGDRRGLI
+815 
-829 CAVGSAARHHQ
+829 
-840 ARRTLVRALKWAR
+840 VRADGISRHGRATQGVRVMNMREGDVVSAIAR
-853 AADAARAHLRCLV
+853 MVVSDSGATDEEIDAD
-866 SSPVGSGVAARAD
+866 
-879 SSPRRRPRPGPA
+879 
-891 RAAGQPP
+891 